1 MLCPSHVWAALG
13 LSGQWQENVDMGSVS
28 EESTMP
34 PSSLP

>member
-1 MLCPSHVWAALG
+1 MPVTRVGRPGAVR
-13 LSGQWQENVDMGSVS
+13 GQWQENVDMGSVS